1 MNNRFMRV
9 IVMFDLPVI
18 TDKEKKIATKFR
30 NFLLDEGFIMM
41 QYSVYSRICKNND
54 NLNKH
59 VNRLKI
65 NAPKTGNIRL
75 LQVTENQYNN
85 IIMFSGTK
93 SIEEDISIESLLI
106 FE

>member
-1 MNNRFMRV
+1 MNNRFMRI

-30 NFLLDEGFIMM
+30 KFLLDEGFIMM

-54 NLNKH
+54 DLNKH
-59 VNRLKI
+59 INRLKI
-65 NAPKTGNIRL
+65 NAPKMGNIRL

-85 IIMFSGTK
+85 IIMFSGSTA
-93 SIEEDISIESLLI
+93 IEEEISIESLLI